1 MDELRQK
8 GREIMREVLGDE
20 YFDRRDQ
27 STNDF
32 NAPLRSYSERTCF
45 GDAWGRSGL
54 ARRDRSMILLGILT
68 ALNRPHELKTHVR
81 AGIRNG
87 LSVSEIQ
94 EVLYLTAVYCGLPAA
109 VDSFRI
115 AEETL
120 RELDLL
126 SAGAGPAAGQHT
138 K

>member
-1 MDELRQK
+1 MGDRRER
-8 GREIMREVLGDE
+8 GREIMREVLGEE
-20 YFDRRDQ
+20 YFNRRDK

-32 NAPLRSYSERTCF
+32 NAPLRCYSERTCF
-45 GDAWGRSGL
+45 GDAWDRPGLERRERSL
-54 ARRDRSMILLGILT
+54 ILLGMLT

-81 AGIRNG
+81 AAVRNG
-87 LSVSEIQ
+87 LSVAEIQ

-120 RELDLL
+120 REMDLL
-126 SAGAGPAAGQHT
+126 AKEAPQG
-138 K
+138 